1 MCPTQRMH
9 KGKSE
14 YVLWV
19 IMMCLFRFIG
29 LIELIYIFYLSI
41 SIKLSGFLFLFVAWC
56 HCASLEFDANLL
68 PGITDT
74 VTQM

>member
-1 MCPTQRMH
+1 M
-9 KGKSE
+9 GDGSE
-14 YVLWV
+14 GANSISFILK
-19 IMMCLFRFIG
+19 MMCLFRFIG

-41 SIKLSGFLFLFVAWC
+41 SIQLSGFLFLFVAWC
-56 HCASLEFDANLL
+56 HCASLEFDANPL